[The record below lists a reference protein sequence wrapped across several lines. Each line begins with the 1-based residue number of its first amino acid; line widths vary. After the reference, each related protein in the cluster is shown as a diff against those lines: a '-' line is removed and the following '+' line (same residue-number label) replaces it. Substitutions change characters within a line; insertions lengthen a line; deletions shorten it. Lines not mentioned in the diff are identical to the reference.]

1 MNIQFPDPAATGVNP
16 AYMVRVLA
24 AIKAAF
30 IPVVSKDESV
40 PRILLSSPSG
50 KVYSITVSD
59 TGTIT
64 ATLNDGK
71 SRI

>member
-1 MNIQFPDPAATGVNP
+1 MNVNFPIPPGDISQSFFIQFMSILRT
-16 AYMVRVLA
+16 
-24 AIKAAF
+24 AF
-30 IPVVSKDESV
+30 LSVVSKDEST

-71 SRI
+71 SRL

>member
-1 MNIQFPDPAATGVNP
+1 MNISFPDPSGGVNP
-16 AYMVRVLA
+16 AYMTRVLS
-24 AIKAAF
+24 AIRAAF
-30 IPVVSKDESV
+30 LSVVSKDESV
-40 PRILLSSPSG
+40 GRILLSSPSG

>member
-1 MNIQFPDPAATGVNP
+1 MNIQFPDPSATGVNP
-16 AYMVRVLA
+16 AYMTRVLSA
-24 AIKAAF
+24 LRSAF
-30 IPVVSKDESV
+30 LSVVSKDESV

-59 TGTIT
+59 TGTVT

>member
-1 MNIQFPDPAATGVNP
+1 MNVQFPDPNTTGVNA

-24 AIKAAF
+24 SLRAAF
-30 IPVVSKDESV
+30 LPVVSKDESV

>member
-1 MNIQFPDPAATGVNP
+1 
-16 AYMVRVLA
+16 MVRVLA

>member
-1 MNIQFPDPAATGVNP
+1 MNIQFPDPSGTGVNP
-16 AYMVRVLA
+16 AYMTRVLSA
-24 AIKAAF
+24 LRSAF
-30 IPVVSKDESV
+30 LSVVSKDESV

-71 SRI
+71 SRL